1 MTNSSV
7 QYTEP
12 HALAAGEVEWTITF
26 INYRGQ
32 KYVVES
38 DRNSVIAG
46 FTIQEALFNS
56 NVITGDVKILDTA
69 ALDERIPLIGHEK
82 IIIEFNSTMIGSMSG
97 IQPSKNEY
105 TIVKRSATINDGPRS
120 FYVLEF
126 CSDEFIANLRN
137 KVSQSWKAELASNI
151 INDIYT
157 KYIQKDRFV
166 KNQKRLIYDKK
177 GDADATWFGMH
188 FVFPNIRPFQAIDM
202 VVKRSVASNVQTQGD
217 SKKANFG
224 RFLFYENR
232 FGFNFKSLSDL
243 LHPQITQTPAE
254 VGDMAVADVLASQ
267 GSDTG
272 RLDENARIKGT
283 KIESTPQSIST
294 KPHVASYI
302 IRPGDMIDP
311 SDLENS
317 FSVIQYKI
325 ESTFNVLNNL
335 IEGMYSGRL
344 LTYDP
349 ILQRIGTI
357 QQQSSTPYVPADGQD
372 PRLTSRLF
380 KSNQRQDYYEYDYYK
395 NFDEFRH
402 VGGETGKMAPKQH
415 YGVDASESFY
425 RYVSTNFQH
434 NEKAITS
441 MLQNVMTEN
450 DISAISVDKQVE
462 RYLIQGYAQAR
473 QLKNIITQITVPG
486 DQGRTVGEVIQL
498 RLPSNYYRNEE
509 HTFYSGMYLITKIM
523 HTVNHNGSYVT
534 VMELLKDTLFEG
546 LKLDQESE
554 DADELS
560 GLTGGFDENLNT
572 AFDYGKAV

>member
-1 MTNSSV
+1 MSTNPTV

-46 FTIQEALFNS
+46 FTVQEALFDS

-105 TIVKRSATINDGPRS
+105 TIIKRSATINDGPRS

-137 KVSQSWKAELASNI
+137 KVSQSWKAQLASNI

-188 FVFPNIRPFQAIDM
+188 FVFPSIRPFQAIDM
-202 VVKRSVASNVQTQGD
+202 VVKRSVASNVQTQGET
-217 SKKANFG
+217 KKANFG
-224 RFLFYENR
+224 RFVFFENR
-232 FGFNFKSLSDL
+232 YGFNFKSLSDL
-243 LHPQITQTPAE
+243 LHPQVTQTPA
-254 VGDMAVADVLASQ
+254 VTGVAPITEIIAEKGPDAGILSEKAREQ
-267 GSDTG
+267 GV
-272 RLDENARIKGT
+272 
-283 KIESTPQSIST
+283 KIETTPQSIST
-294 KPHVASYI
+294 RPHVATYI

-311 SDLENS
+311 TDLENS
-317 FSVIQYKI
+317 FSVTQYKI

-357 QQQSSTPYVPADGQD
+357 QQQSTTPYVPTDGQD
-372 PRLTSRLF
+372 PRFTSRLF

-395 NFDEFRH
+395 NFEEFRH
-402 VGGETGKMAPKQH
+402 VGGEKNPMAPKQH

-473 QLKNIITQITVPG
+473 QLKNIITEITVPG
-486 DQGRTVGEVIQL
+486 DQGRTVGEVIEL
-498 RLPSNYYRNEE
+498 KLPSNYYQGED

-523 HTVNHNGSYVT
+523 HNVNHNGSYVT
-534 VMELLKDTLFEG
+534 VMKLLKDTLFDR
-546 LKLDQESE
+546 LKDDDNILEN
-554 DADELS
+554 A
-560 GLTGGFDENLNT
+560 FDENLNT
-572 AFDYGKAV
+572 AFDYGEVA